1 MTASIEKIR
10 EKAEVAPERPG
21 VYIYRDARGK
31 PLYVGKAKSL
41 RQRVRSYFHDS
52 AAHTPKTLQMLSEAR
67 DLEIILAGSE
77 IEALILENN
86 LIKREQPRFNVLLR
100 DDKNYPYL
108 KVTVEDDFPRVTLV
122 RQARRD
128 GSEYFGPYLPA
139 SSARRSLRMLSKYF
153 QVAICH
159 ERLDGS
165 RPRPCLYYQ
174 LNQCLGPC
182 AGLVTRERYRQAVDD
197 ARLFLQGR
205 DRDLLGSL
213 RDKMRRAS
221 EAQEYEQ
228 AAHYR
233 DLMRV
238 LERAGRRQTVASV
251 GLEQQD
257 YFHYHR
263 EQAQAVLELFMMRDG
278 LIQARREFSFEG
290 AEEDDFLGAALAQY
304 YTGDT
309 FVPQEIYVPHD
320 FSERALLERWLSER
334 RGERVAIKMPRRG
347 VKARFLETVGQNA
360 DLAFETR
367 FRSAHAHGVQGLD
380 ELREAL
386 GLDEAPY
393 RIEAFDISN
402 LQGTDQ
408 VASMVVWDGGRPRPS
423 EYRRFRIRSVQGSD
437 DFRCLAEAVQRRYAR
452 RLERGGALPDL
463 VLIDGGKGQLG
474 AASAVLREIGLHELQ
489 VVAIAKREELLYL
502 EGRQGEIRLPES
514 SPALQI
520 LQRVR
525 DEAHR
530 FAVSY
535 HRTLRRKRTVRSEL
549 EEVPGLGP
557 KRRRELLKRFG
568 SLERVLRAS
577 EAELREIL
585 GPTQTARLCVWRRDR
600 AAAGAA
606 EEGEGAPMVKTP
618 HATDEE
624 RERSGQ
630 G

>member
-1 MTASIEKIR
+1 MTASMEKIKR
-10 EKAEVAPERPG
+10 KAEVAPQRPG

-41 RQRVRSYFHDS
+41 RQRVRSYFHNS
-52 AAHTPKTLQMLSEAR
+52 AAHAPKTLQMLSEAT
-67 DLEIILAGSE
+67 DLEFILAGSE

-86 LIKREQPRFNVLLR
+86 FIKKERPRFNVLLR

-108 KVTVEDDFPRVTLV
+108 KLTTQDDFPRVTLV
-122 RQARRD
+122 RRARRD

-139 SSARRSLRMLSKYF
+139 SGARRSLRMMAKYF
-153 QVAICH
+153 QVAICQ

-182 AGLVTRERYRQAVDD
+182 AGLVTRERYQQAIDD

-205 DRDLLGSL
+205 DRDLMASL
-213 RDKMRRAS
+213 RQKMQEVS
-221 EAQEYEQ
+221 DAQEYEQ

-233 DLMRV
+233 DLIRS
-238 LERAGRRQTVASV
+238 LERAGRKHAVASV

-263 EQAQAVLELFMMRDG
+263 EGTQAVLELFMMRDG

-290 AEEDDFLGAALAQY
+290 AEEEDFLRTALPQY
-304 YTGDT
+304 YAGDT

-320 FSERALLERWLSER
+320 FAERVLLESWLSQR
-334 RGERVAIKMPRRG
+334 RGERVQIKMPRRG
-347 VKARFLETVGQNA
+347 VKARFLETVRQNA

-367 FRSAHAHGVQGLD
+367 FRTSHVQGVQGLE

-386 GLDEAPY
+386 GLDEVPY

-408 VASMVVWDGGRPRPS
+408 VASMVVWEGGRPRVS
-423 EYRRFRIRSVQGSD
+423 EYRRFRIRSVEGAD
-437 DFRCLAEAVQRRYAR
+437 DFRCLAEAVQRRYVR
-452 RLERGGALPDL
+452 RLERGGTLPDL

-502 EGRQGEIRLPES
+502 EGRQGEIRLPEN

-520 LQRVR
+520 LQRIR

-530 FAVSY
+530 FAVRY
-535 HRTLRRKRTVRSEL
+535 HRTLRRKRTVRSDL

-557 KRRRELLKRFG
+557 KRRRLLLKRFG
-568 SLERVLRAS
+568 SLERVLGAS
-577 EAELREIL
+577 ETELVETL
-585 GPTQTARLCVWRRDR
+585 GPAMAARLSAWRQNRDPR
-600 AAAGAA
+600 G
-606 EEGEGAPMVKTP
+606 GTTP
-618 HATDEE
+618 RGDTDVMKETHSTPQAQG
-624 RERSGQ
+624 RSENG
-630 G
+630 